1 MDRYGDNPRRVDIAF
16 GVGQALSVR
25 LREDAYRA
33 LRDAL
38 TSDGAERWHDLATE
52 DAEIAVD
59 LSQVVYVRLDTQEQT
74 VGFGGFGGG

>member
-1 MDRYGDNPRRVDIAF
+1 MDGYGNSARRVDLGFA
-16 GVGQALSVR
+16 VGQALSVR

-38 TSDGAERWHDLATE
+38 RSDRAERWHDLDTE

-74 VGFGGFGGG
+74 VGFGGG